1 MINHLLG
8 MTLCML
14 KDVEVIHRLD
24 QTQTVKLVFVVS
36 SVAFHNGECKVSG
49 HCYNKE
55 IAVGERLA

>member
-1 MINHLLG
+1 
-8 MTLCML
+8 MTLCIL
-14 KDVEVIHRLD
+14 KDVEVIHRSD

-55 IAVGERLA
+55 TAVGERLA